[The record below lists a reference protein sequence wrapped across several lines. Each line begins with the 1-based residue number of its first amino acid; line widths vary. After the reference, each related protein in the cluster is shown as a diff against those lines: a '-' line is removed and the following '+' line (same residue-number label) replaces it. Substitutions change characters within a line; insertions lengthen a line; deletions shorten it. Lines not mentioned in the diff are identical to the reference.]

1 MDLINFKVGNEN
13 FKDPD
18 QSAFFSGIEM
28 FCFDIKPI
36 TLQLQDLNLRGK
48 YHQQMANSSRNMQ
61 K

>member
-13 FKDPD
+13 FKDPEL
-18 QSAFFSGIEM
+18 SGFFFSGLEI
-28 FCFDIKPI
+28 FFLIKPVS
-36 TLQLQDLNLRGK
+36 LQSKNLNLRGK

>member
-1 MDLINFKVGNEN
+1 MDLVKFKVGNEN
-13 FKDPD
+13 FKDPE
-18 QSAFFSGIEM
+18 QSGIFSGLELFFYIN
-28 FCFDIKPI
+28 PV

>member
-13 FKDPD
+13 FKDPE
-18 QSAFFSGIEM
+18 QSGIFSGLKI
-28 FCFDIKPI
+28 FFYIKLV
-36 TLQLQDLNLRGK
+36 TLQSKNLNLRGE